1 MRSVSVSLIL
11 GMMAIAFIPRHPPT
25 AEAVSIYEAPSTS
38 FSTTST
44 SASSASVKGY
54 EANPLALAGLD
65 SVVYRRALF
74 RTWCIVHNFEE
85 PGQDAIPDGLRAK
98 DRFVAW
104 NDNLDRVFAHNAAAT
119 STSGPKK
126 NKTKFSRMTQ
136 FSAFTPQEMDVLFP
150 QGHDISPYQFSEAI
164 AASISTSASHVHD
177 IEKLSSSSSSS
188 SSTSTPLRAR
198 NVHEKMSQNAD
209 TTPKCDA
216 CQSTIAK
223 VDSILKSTNATVH
236 TLAKFAKDLCDA
248 FATKVVAQECDDIA
262 GDMEAIVDL
271 LAGGAS
277 PSGVCR
283 TIGYCVSKDDVSMHN
298 SFQTWMIKHSKVYET
313 ITEYT
318 RRLEIYARNLL
329 RAHEHNASGKHTHRL
344 SVKGPFAD
352 LTADE
357 FRNDQRRSGFLAANR
372 PHPALKRAKKLRRP
386 RGSTSTKVDWR
397 TKGVVAAPGDQGQCG
412 SCYAWSAV
420 EAVQSAHAIKTGKL
434 INLSEQQIIDC
445 DTGDNGC
452 NGGLMDNVFQYII
465 SNGGIDTSK
474 DYTYTAHDGS
484 CNQRKQSKHAV
495 TIKSFQDV
503 KANSPDQLKLAVAQ
517 QPVSVAVCAE
527 GDTWQLYDSGVVS
540 TGCCT
545 DLDHGVLA
553 IGFDVADTADS
564 SSDPAYWLVANSWG
578 SMWGEDGTIRLA
590 LNVSDP
596 QGMCGIAMAPSFPIA

>member
-1 MRSVSVSLIL
+1 
-11 GMMAIAFIPRHPPT
+11 MMAIAFIPRRPPH
-25 AEAVSIYEAPSTS
+25 AEALTIHKSSPTV
-38 FSTTST
+38 T
-44 SASSASVKGY
+44 SATSATTQ
-54 EANPLALAGLD
+54 NPLALAGID
-65 SVVYRRALF
+65 SVIYRRALF
-74 RTWCIVHNFEE
+74 RTWCTVNNFEE
-85 PGQDAIPDGLRAK
+85 PEKDAIPDAIRAK
-98 DRFVAW
+98 DRFVVW
-104 NDNLDRVFAHNAAAT
+104 NDNLDKVFAHN
-119 STSGPKK
+119 
-126 NKTKFSRMTQ
+126 SRNLSPQRMSQ
-136 FSAFTPQEMDVLFP
+136 YSAFTAQEMNALFHPPLLSPERFDEDV
-150 QGHDISPYQFSEAI
+150 
-164 AASISTSASHVHD
+164 AATISTSASHVHP
-177 IEKLSSSSSSS
+177 IERVEAWTKV
-188 SSTSTPLRAR
+188 P
-198 NVHEKMSQNAD
+198 VHMSAVKEDED

-223 VDSILKSTNATVH
+223 VDSILKSTNATVQ
-236 TLAKFAKDLCDA
+236 TLAKFAKDLCDV

-271 LAGGAS
+271 LANGVS

-283 TIGYCVSKDDVSMHN
+283 TIGYCVAHDVVSMHN
-298 SFQTWMIKHSKVYET
+298 SFQTWMIKHGKVYRT
-313 ITEYT
+313 LREYT
-318 RRLEIYARNLL
+318 KRLEVFARNIL
-329 RAHEHNASGKHTHRL
+329 RAHEHNASGQHTHKL

-352 LTADE
+352 MTADE
-357 FRNDQRRSGFLAANR
+357 FRSDRRRSGFLAHKR
-372 PHPALKRAKKLRRP
+372 THPGLKRAKRLRRP
-386 RGSTSTKVDWR
+386 RGPAPQKVDWR

-420 EAVQSAHAIKTGKL
+420 EAVQSANAIKTGKL

-474 DYTYTAHDGS
+474 DYTYTAQDGS
-484 CNQRKQSKHAV
+484 CDQRKQSEHAV

-503 KANSPDQLKLAVAQ
+503 KPNSPDQLKLAVAQ

-553 IGFDVADTADS
+553 IGFDVSGT

-596 QGMCGIAMAPSFPIA
+596 QGMCGIAMAPSFPIV